1 MRPKRY
7 LPQESKQSSHDCPTS
22 KPALD
27 TAIFLS
33 GDEIKPGSEAGLQAH
48 RAVTSIPSGPS
59 ITVETDRC
67 EDVTDGAGRLAG
79 RPIRGASTPPQGG
92 CLSDARV
99 AE

>member
-33 GDEIKPGSEAGLQAH
+33 GDEIKP
-48 RAVTSIPSGPS
+48 RF
-59 ITVETDRC
+59 
-67 EDVTDGAGRLAG
+67 
-79 RPIRGASTPPQGG
+79 
-92 CLSDARV
+92 
-99 AE
+99 